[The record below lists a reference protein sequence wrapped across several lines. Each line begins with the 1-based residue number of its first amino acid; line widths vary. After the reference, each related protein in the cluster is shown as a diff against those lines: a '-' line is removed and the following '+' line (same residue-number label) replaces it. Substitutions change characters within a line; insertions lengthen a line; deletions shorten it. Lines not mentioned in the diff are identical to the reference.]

1 MKIKHM
7 NSTQTLYILFVL
19 TLICLGIFIMRNDT
33 ESLFLFIS
41 IALIVYFLEDN
52 LIYVLGVPLI
62 FVNIMIILKSFTKP
76 KIEGFESLVETMT
89 DDEKKMVGA
98 WIKEKVESSDDM
110 IMDYEMYKT
119 SIDKANN
126 IKPLKKIIES
136 IVSKDFKDDDVDL
149 TPIDNFVDYVKK
161 IEELD
166 NKFTEMEMKD
176 NENANLF
183 CDSRDEIKFTTAL
196 IQEINLDML
205 TAGAVEDN
213 SEDVQVDD
221 DDEDDNVSD
230 DEDDVDE
237 EDEKEDEN
245 VDDEDPDMF

>member
-1 MKIKHM
+1 
-7 NSTQTLYILFVL
+7 
-19 TLICLGIFIMRNDT
+19 
-33 ESLFLFIS
+33 
-41 IALIVYFLEDN
+41 
-52 LIYVLGVPLI
+52 
-62 FVNIMIILKSFTKP
+62 
-76 KIEGFESLVETMT
+76 
-89 DDEKKMVGA
+89 MVGA

-126 IKPLKKIIES
+126 IKPLKKLIES

-149 TPIDNFVDYVKK
+149 TPIDNFIDYVKK

-221 DDEDDNVSD
+221 DDEDDDVSD

-237 EDEKEDEN
+237 EDEKDDEN